1 MAILDDRS
9 WLEHM
14 QRLTSG
20 EQVRSA
26 RAEAMRHY
34 ESRAEQMRAEAETD
48 TKRRDMLEGFAQAL
62 DKALWAENVDPNPS
76 PL

>member
-9 WLEHM
+9 WQEHM
-14 QRLTSG
+14 QHLTSG

-34 ESRAEQMRAEAETD
+34 DRRAQQLRSEAETD

-62 DKALWAENVDPNPS
+62 DKAKWAENVDPNPS
-76 PL
+76 PR